1 MGKHYKIKS
10 IVSTTMLSTI
20 ICAIGACR
28 FIKALLGSDTIDV
41 LVDGIHRQFYITLG
55 KADQIFTF
63 TFLLFV
69 FLCNQSY
76 NSLPCMA
83 YSIMIGFMIDFVNQW
98 NMPPQLGEASFMI
111 RILCVL
117 LGRFCFAL
125 SYGIFQTVE
134 KGMDTINAVTYFLC
148 KKTKLAYK
156 WLRTIYDIIGI
167 SFGSVIGIGTIFYIC
182 FTEIMTN
189 LDHQM
194 IAKIKRKK
202 SIMCMEIAEEE
213 VL

>member
-1 MGKHYKIKS
+1 MGKQYKIKS

-28 FIKALLGSDTIDV
+28 FIKALLGSDSIDI

-83 YSIMIGFMIDFVNQW
+83 YSIMIGFMIEFVNQW
-98 NMPPQLGEASFMI
+98 NMSLQLGEASFLI

-117 LGRFCFAL
+117 LRQFCFAL

-134 KGMDTINAVTYFLC
+134 KCMNTIDAVIFFLC
-148 KKTKLAYK
+148 KKTKLAYR
-156 WLRTIYDIIGI
+156 WLRTIFDIIGI
-167 SFGSVIGIGTIFYIC
+167 SFDSVIGIGTKFSVC
-182 FTEIMTN
+182 FTGIMT
-189 LDHQM
+189 DFVYQ
-194 IAKIKRKK
+194 IIVKIKRKK
-202 SIMCMEIAEEE
+202 GMIYMINVGEDVA
-213 VL
+213 